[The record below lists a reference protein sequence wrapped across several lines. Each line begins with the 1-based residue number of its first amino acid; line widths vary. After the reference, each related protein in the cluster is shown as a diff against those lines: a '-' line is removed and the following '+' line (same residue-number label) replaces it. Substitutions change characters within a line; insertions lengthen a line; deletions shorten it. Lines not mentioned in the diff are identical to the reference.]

1 LIVGGLALGI
11 TVMSVVNQLRPAES
25 APAGAGLADDAR
37 SEIQQSIHMDL
48 ESDTGHVSTSLI
60 VQRAGVFFGW
70 LVAFM
75 ISMACIGLIPTVPIF
90 VVAYM
95 RLEGPERWTLVW
107 PQAVS
112 LTLFIYIV
120 FDQLLAI
127 PWPQTLLGIAFPAL
141 KGLIPSV

>member
-1 LIVGGLALGI
+1 
-11 TVMSVVNQLRPAES
+11 
-25 APAGAGLADDAR
+25 
-37 SEIQQSIHMDL
+37 
-48 ESDTGHVSTSLI
+48 
-60 VQRAGVFFGW
+60 
-70 LVAFM
+70 M

-141 KGLIPSV
+141 KGLVPSV